1 MADEYV
7 THDEMD
13 AGTTR
18 DATAVAL
25 VYITTLILLV
35 GIFLVQKAL
44 ADKFGAGMFGSG
56 TPPAPVVPR

>member
-13 AGTTR
+13 TGSQR

-35 GIFLVQKAL
+35 GIFLVQKSL

-56 TPPAPVVPR
+56 TPAAR